1 MGRGSPS
8 AREPVVPDG
17 PGYWVKLKDVSLAS
31 FEARLRPRAVQP
43 QTACAACCRFP
54 GSAQQCRPHA
64 PPEFVSPTRATVADA
79 PAASQAK
86 QRVPVILANG
96 LQLLL
101 WKLEGELFCSAVNST
116 AFQYPLLDA
125 ELVEPVP
132 AGATGPVVRSKLD
145 GTTYQLR
152 DGKVLEWCPK
162 EESALSLRNLFA
174 GLKTNAPPV
183 PLPVYAV
190 KTAAKTGEI
199 EVFIPVV
206 A

>member
-1 MGRGSPS
+1 ML
-8 AREPVVPDG
+8 ALCG
-17 PGYWVKLKDVSLAS
+17 PGAAVPPAS
-31 FEARLRPRAVQP
+31 AALFCV
-43 QTACAACCRFP
+43 ACARHGF
-54 GSAQQCRPHA
+54 RPLL
-64 PPEFVSPTRATVADA
+64 PPAFALLVRATVADT
-79 PAASQAK
+79 PAASQTK
-86 QRVPVILANG
+86 PRVPVILANG

-101 WKLEGELFCSAVNST
+101 WKLEGELFCTAVNST

-125 ELVEPVP
+125 DVVEPVP

-183 PLPVYAV
+183 PLPVYAMRTT
-190 KTAAKTGEI
+190 KAGEL
-199 EVFIPVV
+199 EVFIPVSP
-206 A
+206 

>member
-1 MGRGSPS
+1 MSP
-8 AREPVVPDG
+8 V
-17 PGYWVKLKDVSLAS
+17 
-31 FEARLRPRAVQP
+31 
-43 QTACAACCRFP
+43 
-54 GSAQQCRPHA
+54 
-64 PPEFVSPTRATVADA
+64 RATVADA
-79 PAASQAK
+79 LAASQTK
-86 QRVPVILANG
+86 PRVPVILANG

-190 KTAAKTGEI
+190 KTVKTGEI
-199 EVFIPVV
+199 EVFIPV
-206 A
+206 AA

>member
-1 MGRGSPS
+1 M
-8 AREPVVPDG
+8 
-17 PGYWVKLKDVSLAS
+17 AS
-31 FEARLRPRAVQP
+31 FEARSRPCAVQP
-43 QTACAACCRFP
+43 QTARTACCRFV
-54 GSAQQCRPHA
+54 GCERQRRSQK
-64 PPEFVSPTRATVADA
+64 PPAFASSVRAVVADV
-79 PAASQAK
+79 PAATQTK
-86 QRVPVILANG
+86 PRVPVILANG

-183 PLPVYAV
+183 PLPVYGV
-190 KTAAKTGEI
+190 KTLKTGEI
-199 EVFIPVV
+199 EVFIPV
-206 A
+206 AA